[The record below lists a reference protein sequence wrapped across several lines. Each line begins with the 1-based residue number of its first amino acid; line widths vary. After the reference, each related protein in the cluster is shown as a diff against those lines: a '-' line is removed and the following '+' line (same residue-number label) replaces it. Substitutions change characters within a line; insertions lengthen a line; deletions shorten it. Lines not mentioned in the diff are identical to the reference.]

1 MPVGEFRNRSMNNQY
16 PKSFDDLITESAL
29 PVLVDFW
36 AEWCGAC
43 KMLQPV
49 IERIAHELK
58 ERIITIK
65 VNTDKKP
72 DLTMRYQVTGIP
84 TLILFYQG
92 QIRMRL
98 SGAVPYDVLKTE
110 IEKHLP

>member
-1 MPVGEFRNRSMNNQY
+1 MDEQY
-16 PKSFDDLITESAL
+16 PKSFDELIGESKI

-49 IERIAHELK
+49 IERIAHDLK
-58 ERIITIK
+58 GRIVTIK
-65 VNTDKKP
+65 VNTDRKP
-72 DLTMRYQVTGIP
+72 NLATRYQVTGIP
-84 TLILFYQG
+84 TIILFYQG
-92 QIRMRL
+92 ELRMRL
-98 SGAVPYDVLKTE
+98 SGAMPYEVLKAE

>member
-1 MPVGEFRNRSMNNQY
+1 MNTQY
-16 PKSFDDLITESAL
+16 PKSFDELIVESKI

-49 IERIAHELK
+49 IERVAHDLK
-58 ERIITIK
+58 GRIVTIK
-65 VNTDKKP
+65 VNTDRKP
-72 DLTMRYQVTGIP
+72 NLATRYQVTGIP

-92 QIRMRL
+92 EIRMRL
-98 SGAVPYDVLKTE
+98 SGAVPYEVLKAE

>member
-1 MPVGEFRNRSMNNQY
+1 MNTQY
-16 PKSFDDLITESAL
+16 PKSFDELIVESKI

-49 IERIAHELK
+49 IERIAHDLK
-58 ERIITIK
+58 GRIVTIK
-65 VNTDKKP
+65 VNTDRKP
-72 DLTMRYQVTGIP
+72 NLATRYQVTGIP

-92 QIRMRL
+92 EIRMRL
-98 SGAVPYDVLKTE
+98 SGAVPYEVLKAE